1 MTSKS
6 KNIMVLLD
14 FESTRYGK
22 ITATIISGKK
32 KEK

>member
-6 KNIMVLLD
+6 KDIMVLLD

-22 ITATIISGKK
+22 ITAIISGKK